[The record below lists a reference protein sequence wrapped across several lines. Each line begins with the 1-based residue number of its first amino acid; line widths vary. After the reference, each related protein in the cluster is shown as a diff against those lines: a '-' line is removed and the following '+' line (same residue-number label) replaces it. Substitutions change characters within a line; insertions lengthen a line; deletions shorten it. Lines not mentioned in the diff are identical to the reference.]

1 VREAKLTEPQ
11 IQVRMSRDLRAAVE
25 ERRRQEHDCPS
36 RPEMIRRL
44 LKQAVTLRQHAA
56 SNLNQQGP

>member
-25 ERRRQEHDCPS
+25 ERRRQEQDCPT

-44 LKQAVTLRQHAA
+44 LREAMSARHDRGRGKRAVAA
-56 SNLNQQGP
+56 